1 MERRLKQ
8 CDARVVRRH
17 LQQLVRA
24 IVATILAIAAGA
36 LAPAAAAHAIV
47 LPFSSRPADLQLY
60 TVVVPTETDAP
71 TTEVALKVP
80 EGIDFLL
87 VKETPGWEVKIERA
101 NDRIDVIRW
110 LGSSPPDQFAEF
122 RLIARNPILEGDLP
136 WRITQTYGNG
146 ETVRWIGPE
155 GSEFPASVT
164 TLTESAEPVDVA
176 TGLNGGA
183 DVTSSSGES
192 SEASGAPTDT
202 EAGGDSSDNVA
213 RAGAGVA
220 VLLGLAAL
228 GGMLIG
234 RRRNDR
240 NPSEKEA

>member
-1 MERRLKQ
+1 MRL
-8 CDARVVRRH
+8 ATLALVV
-17 LQQLVRA
+17 L
-24 IVATILAIAAGA
+24 AAGA
-36 LAPAAAAHAIV
+36 LAPAAASHAIV

-60 TVVVPTETDAP
+60 TVVVPTEDDAP

-122 RLIARNPILEGDLP
+122 RLIARNPILEGDLH

-155 GSEFPASVT
+155 GSEFPASIT

-183 DVTSSSGES
+183 EATSSSGES
-192 SEASGAPTDT
+192 SEASGAPADT

-228 GGMLIG
+228 GGVLIG